1 MVLNMNKI
9 KDFFFNRSNLFYFKV
24 ISLVYIAGL
33 ITGMIAPQV
42 SFKDQPLTDW
52 IVALCTIGIFLIAF
66 KTKNQWLKQKDL
78 ENHAEFTK
86 AFYQC
91 YILKTNMVGP
101 VKIEFDI
108 KSEIENLKKTRYKY
122 QIQELYRLDLEK
134 KQNELKQHKE
144 DYKALYLE
152 SDQAKEKMLV
162 TASVIRFHR
171 KEIKDISI
179 FLATY
184 QMKDVINDF
193 EKFKN
198 EINKIYLDIQRIYF
212 SEIELIHLPE

>member
-1 MVLNMNKI
+1 
-9 KDFFFNRSNLFYFKV
+9 
-24 ISLVYIAGL
+24 
-33 ITGMIAPQV
+33 MI
-42 SFKDQPLTDW
+42 
-52 IVALCTIGIFLIAF
+52 
-66 KTKNQWLKQKDL
+66 
-78 ENHAEFTK
+78 
-86 AFYQC
+86 
-91 YILKTNMVGP
+91 GP

-108 KSEIENLKKTRYKY
+108 KSEIENLKKTKYKY
-122 QIQELYRLDLEK
+122 QILELYQIDLEK

-162 TASVIRFHR
+162 TASVIRFNR

-184 QMKDVINDF
+184 QMKDIIDDF
-193 EKFKN
+193 EKFKD
-198 EINKIYLDIQRIYF
+198 EINKIYLDIQRMYF

>member
-1 MVLNMNKI
+1 MY
-9 KDFFFNRSNLFYFKV
+9 NRY
-24 ISLVYIAGL
+24 
-33 ITGMIAPQV
+33 
-42 SFKDQPLTDW
+42 
-52 IVALCTIGIFLIAF
+52 FLIAF

-86 AFYQC
+86 DFYQC
-91 YILKTNMVGP
+91 FLLQTNMIGP

-108 KSEIENLKKTRYKY
+108 KSEIENLKKTKYKY
-122 QIQELYRLDLEK
+122 QILELYQIDLEK

-184 QMKDVINDF
+184 QMKDIIDDF
-193 EKFKN
+193 EKFKD
-198 EINKIYLDIQRIYF
+198 EINKIYLDIQRMYF